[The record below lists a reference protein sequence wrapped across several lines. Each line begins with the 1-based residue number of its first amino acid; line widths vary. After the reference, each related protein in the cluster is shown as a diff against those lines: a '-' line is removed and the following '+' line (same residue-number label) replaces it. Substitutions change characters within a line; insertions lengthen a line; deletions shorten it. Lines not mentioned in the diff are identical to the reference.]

1 MYVPSSSTTKS
12 NLNIPSSHLKSLTE
26 TLLVAPTEPTQFLEM
41 LGAPPAFESR
51 ALRISN
57 GDMDGS
63 PKVGKRKGGGLRSL
77 SHDERQR
84 FFTASC
90 VCAWFLLNMTIAN
103 LNKWIFHQYAFHQP
117 ALLTFLHMA
126 ACWVLGRAAMAFCF
140 KPTLAARH
148 PSAHVRRSIRSLSVV
163 FVVSVASSNAALK
176 YIHVSFS
183 QSIGA
188 TAPMW
193 TVLLSVL
200 ITGKA
205 YPLRVYG
212 ALLMVSLGML
222 LCTTGEVNFHPLG
235 FALVLVGVVT
245 RALKSIVQGLL
256 LSSADERLDSISL
269 LYHMSKPSMALLAA
283 WVLLVE
289 RDALWE
295 PRLRSAPL
303 WACIGASAAVA
314 FFLNVANFLVTQRT
328 SAVTLQV
335 LGNIKVVMLIVI
347 SVAIFRNEVSNQA
360 ALGSAVSLFGVFL
373 YNRAKEATRAPQQ
386 ASSGSPV

>member
-1 MYVPSSSTTKS
+1 
-12 NLNIPSSHLKSLTE
+12 
-26 TLLVAPTEPTQFLEM
+26 M

-235 FALVLVGVVT
+235 FALENYDIIGRWRDKYPNGRAVDASGTLIRKYPFDGAVRFKEALVKEEKRFAKAFTAHLLRYAISSELSPADSLTVEAIVEKTGPDKHRL
-245 RALKSIVQGLL
+245 RALIREIL
-256 LSSADERLDSISL
+256 LSES
-269 LYHMSKPSMALLAA
+269 
-283 WVLLVE
+283 
-289 RDALWE
+289 
-295 PRLRSAPL
+295 
-303 WACIGASAAVA
+303 
-314 FFLNVANFLVTQRT
+314 FLQAN
-328 SAVTLQV
+328 
-335 LGNIKVVMLIVI
+335 
-347 SVAIFRNEVSNQA
+347 
-360 ALGSAVSLFGVFL
+360 
-373 YNRAKEATRAPQQ
+373 
-386 ASSGSPV
+386 